1 MTPAVSVRAIA
12 ALLETEEKPD
22 IVDVALAL
30 CLTVFA
36 QLDLRFNL
44 DNSTHYGSAFATAV
58 VVAIATLAVAWCRR
72 WPLTTLGVIVAAT
85 AVPELFTR
93 LTVTLWGHF
102 VPLLIAT
109 YGLARWCGNRRAT
122 AVGFAA
128 ALATIVVQMLR
139 VPAVGTL
146 GNVPFT
152 LVPIIAAFL
161 AGRVLRQRHL
171 RHREL
176 AERASQLE
184 GGRAEQIEA
193 AVADERGRIAR
204 ELHDIVAHCVTVMV
218 VQAGAAEDLLDRSPQ
233 QAREPLHAVQQTGRQ
248 AVAELSRMLGLLRR
262 SDASRDDG
270 RSLDLAPQPGAAQL
284 PELAERMSAS
294 GVPVDLVVSGQPRSL
309 PAGIEL
315 TAYRI
320 VQEALTNTLK
330 HGGPGVT
337 AHVAVRYLPHTLEVE
352 INDDG
357 HNARS
362 PGSGHG
368 LIGMIERAGIYG
380 GTIETG
386 IRSDGGF
393 RVHLA
398 LPLDAP

>member
-1 MTPAVSVRAIA
+1 MVEEGLGLDVAGGGEIVTALRAGVDPMMVVLHGNAKGDEEIAMAVEHGLGLVVVDGADDLDRLEA
-12 ALLETEEKPD
+12 ALP
-22 IVDVALAL
+22 
-30 CLTVFA
+30 
-36 QLDLRFNL
+36 
-44 DNSTHYGSAFATAV
+44 
-58 VVAIATLAVAWCRR
+58 
-72 WPLTTLGVIVAAT
+72 
-85 AVPELFTR
+85 
-93 LTVTLWGHF
+93 
-102 VPLLIAT
+102 
-109 YGLARWCGNRRAT
+109 
-122 AVGFAA
+122 
-128 ALATIVVQMLR
+128 
-139 VPAVGTL
+139 
-146 GNVPFT
+146 
-152 LVPIIAAFL
+152 
-161 AGRVLRQRHL
+161 
-171 RHREL
+171 
-176 AERASQLE
+176 
-184 GGRAEQIEA
+184 
-193 AVADERGRIAR
+193 
-204 ELHDIVAHCVTVMV
+204 
-218 VQAGAAEDLLDRSPQ
+218 AGATQDVLVRVIPGVEADTHASILTGHAGSKFGVSPER
-233 QAREPLHAVQQTGRQ
+233 AREPLHAVQQTGRQ
-248 AVAELSRMLGLLRR
+248 AVAELSRMLGLLRG
-262 SDASRDDG
+262 SEASRDDA
-270 RSLDLAPQPGAAQL
+270 RSLDRAPQPGAAQL

-393 RVHLA
+393 RAHLA